1 MKRDLGKADEI
12 FDVPAINF
20 FTSGNDYFGSSGS
33 KFRYRISH
41 TDENIV
47 GEVWHEDLCYEK
59 CTVTDKKEDFPLT
72 PDGLTNCIKWLY
84 EKYESTYEPKIKQN
98 RESRLGSISDGGRL
112 FVITYYISMSATHGH
127 FISRQNF
134 IPLFREY
141 RHPKSAL
148 NRSVISSL

>member
-47 GEVWHEDLCYEK
+47 GEVWHEDLCYVK

-72 PDGLTNCIKWLY
+72 PDGLTSCIKWLY
-84 EKYESTYEPKIKQN
+84 EKYESTYE
-98 RESRLGSISDGGRL
+98 S
-112 FVITYYISMSATHGH
+112 
-127 FISRQNF
+127 
-134 IPLFREY
+134 
-141 RHPKSAL
+141 
-148 NRSVISSL
+148 